1 MVSGL
6 ERVAIGLMALSMR
19 LDALAIRRGLTLDA
33 KWDESKHPRQ
43 PDGKF
48 GSGAG
53 KGKFDRKRKRP
64 TLKLSKSE
72 YARVMSELN
81 THLTKRERKE
91 RFLKKAIGNY
101 LYSVEN
107 NGFDNYRIL
116 HRMKIY

>member
-1 MVSGL
+1 MANGL
-6 ERVAIGLMALSMR
+6 ARVAVGLMALSMR
-19 LDALAIRRGLTLDA
+19 LDALAIRRGLALDA

-53 KGKFDRKRKRP
+53 TRKFDRKRKRS

-81 THLTKRERKE
+81 THLTKGERK
-91 RFLKKAIGNY
+91 KKNIQRAIGDY
-101 LYSVEN
+101 VHSIEN
-107 NGFDNYRIL
+107 GGFDNYRIVA
-116 HRMKIY
+116 KIKID